1 MANKPF
7 RSVNDQ
13 ISILRS
19 RGITIDDEVYASNF
33 LINRN
38 YYSMINDYGRFFTVT
53 SDVYISGTTLKDIN
67 SVYLFDKAIKTILY
81 THSLE
86 FEKYL
91 KSTLAYYF
99 CLQHPNSYDYLNINC
114 YKHKSNKERL
124 NAIDIISRIA
134 KVIDDYSKKHN
145 TNGIRHY
152 SRVHTN
158 IPLWV
163 VIQFMYLGDVIK
175 LYRCCED
182 SVQTDVAKMFSSF
195 LISNTSM
202 PNQILGTREL
212 LTIMQNVRDFRNCV
226 AHDNRILNMKAS
238 IKTKQRHDSMF
249 KAMIPDSLKKKD
261 ILKVT
266 TSDVQS
272 SINAYCLN
280 HTQAQMNH
288 AMCIWRQIYKAALT
302 AEIPVI
308 DRSQMVIVPKSKIV
322 RKKKDNSITY
332 EQFVLFADEL
342 LKYNCTN
349 ETGRH
354 RSAAIWYA
362 CQIMLYTGLRPQ
374 EVYALSKSD
383 IDLESMQI
391 SINKSVGSTSTS
403 ERQIVPVK
411 TIYSDAIIPIS
422 TQLKPILEQMI
433 AWSKNDELLLADID
447 GKPFDIDLVCT
458 LIVNVSRK
466 CKSKYGFTFN
476 QYKLRHLFS
485 KDLFE
490 ANVNPK
496 VIQALMRHA
505 NENMSLYY
513 AYTTDEDKAK
523 AIENRK
529 L

>member
-124 NAIDIISRIA
+124 NAIDIISRTA

-226 AHDNRILNMKAS
+226 AHDNRILNMNSSNNLPYIPSIHSAS
-238 IKTKQRHDSMF
+238 TQRSNFRADLYNMVLIF
-249 KAMIPDSLKKKD
+249 
-261 ILKVT
+261 
-266 TSDVQS
+266 Q
-272 SINAYCLN
+272 CL
-280 HTQAQMNH
+280 
-288 AMCIWRQIYKAALT
+288 I
-302 AEIPVI
+302 
-308 DRSQMVIVPKSKIV
+308 S
-322 RKKKDNSITY
+322 
-332 EQFVLFADEL
+332 ADEY
-342 LKYNCTN
+342 KN
-349 ETGRH
+349 
-354 RSAAIWYA
+354 
-362 CQIMLYTGLRPQ
+362 
-374 EVYALSKSD
+374 
-383 IDLESMQI
+383 
-391 SINKSVGSTSTS
+391 
-403 ERQIVPVK
+403 
-411 TIYSDAIIPIS
+411 
-422 TQLKPILEQMI
+422 MI
-433 AWSKNDELLLADID
+433 GAFKRRI
-447 GKPFDIDLVCT
+447 
-458 LIVNVSRK
+458 
-466 CKSKYGFTFN
+466 
-476 QYKLRHLFS
+476 
-485 KDLFE
+485 KDLRRHITIIDY
-490 ANVNPK
+490 NK
-496 VIQALMRHA
+496 ITCALGFPIDWI
-505 NENMSLYY
+505 N
-513 AYTTDEDKAK
+513 T
-523 AIENRK
+523 I
-529 L
+529 

>member
-1 MANKPF
+1 MKEKWIREIQSKTKGNGYKVEAKVREDNM
-7 RSVNDQ
+7 
-13 ISILRS
+13 LRS
-19 RGITIDDEVYASNF
+19 
-33 LINRN
+33 ING
-38 YYSMINDYGRFFTVT
+38 GRFYVADYDGDKKLAKMAAIEARNKLQKEIEVDKYAMNHLTVE
-53 SDVYISGTTLKDIN
+53 DC
-67 SVYLFDKAIKTILY
+67 
-81 THSLE
+81 
-86 FEKYL
+86 YL
-91 KSTLAYYF
+91 KSL
-99 CLQHPNSYDYLNINC
+99 
-114 YKHKSNKERL
+114 
-124 NAIDIISRIA
+124 
-134 KVIDDYSKKHN
+134 
-145 TNGIRHY
+145 
-152 SRVHTN
+152 
-158 IPLWV
+158 
-163 VIQFMYLGDVIK
+163 
-175 LYRCCED
+175 
-182 SVQTDVAKMFSSF
+182 
-195 LISNTSM
+195 
-202 PNQILGTREL
+202 
-212 LTIMQNVRDFRNCV
+212 RDRQ
-226 AHDNRILNMKAS
+226 AS

-249 KAMIPDSLKKKD
+249 KAMIPNSLKKKD
-261 ILKVT
+261 IL
-266 TSDVQS
+266 
-272 SINAYCLN
+272 
-280 HTQAQMNH
+280 NH

-342 LKYNCTN
+342 LKYNCAN

-383 IDLESMQI
+383 IDLENMQI
-391 SINKSVGSTSTS
+391 SINKSVGSTSTL

-411 TIYSDAIIPIS
+411 TIYSDAIVPIS

-433 AWSKNDELLLADID
+433 TWSKNDELLLADID

>member
-1 MANKPF
+1 MKEKWIREIQSKTKGNGYKVEAKVREDNM
-7 RSVNDQ
+7 
-13 ISILRS
+13 LRS
-19 RGITIDDEVYASNF
+19 
-33 LINRN
+33 ING
-38 YYSMINDYGRFFTVT
+38 GRFYVADYDGDKKLAKMAAIEARNRLQKEIEVDKYAMNHLTVE
-53 SDVYISGTTLKDIN
+53 DC
-67 SVYLFDKAIKTILY
+67 
-81 THSLE
+81 
-86 FEKYL
+86 YL
-91 KSTLAYYF
+91 KSL
-99 CLQHPNSYDYLNINC
+99 
-114 YKHKSNKERL
+114 
-124 NAIDIISRIA
+124 
-134 KVIDDYSKKHN
+134 
-145 TNGIRHY
+145 
-152 SRVHTN
+152 
-158 IPLWV
+158 
-163 VIQFMYLGDVIK
+163 
-175 LYRCCED
+175 
-182 SVQTDVAKMFSSF
+182 
-195 LISNTSM
+195 
-202 PNQILGTREL
+202 
-212 LTIMQNVRDFRNCV
+212 RDRQ
-226 AHDNRILNMKAS
+226 AS

-249 KAMIPDSLKKKD
+249 KAMIPNSLKKKD

-342 LKYNCTN
+342 LKYNCAN

-391 SINKSVGSTSTS
+391 SINKSVGSTNTL

-411 TIYSDAIIPIS
+411 TIYSDAIVPIS
-422 TQLKPILEQMI
+422 SSLKPILEQMLK
-433 AWSKNDELLLADID
+433 WTKHDDLVLADID

>member
-1 MANKPF
+1 MKEKWIREISSKSKGIGF
-7 RSVNDQ
+7 RVSAKVRENN
-13 ISILRS
+13 ILR
-19 RGITIDDEVYASNF
+19 TIDG
-33 LINRN
+33 
-38 YYSMINDYGRFFTVT
+38 GRFYVSDYDGDKRLAKMAAIDARNKLQKEIEIDKYSLNHLTV
-53 SDVYISGTTLKDIN
+53 
-67 SVYLFDKAIKTILY
+67 
-81 THSLE
+81 E
-86 FEKYL
+86 ECYL
-91 KSTLAYYF
+91 KSLK
-99 CLQHPNSYDYLNINC
+99 D
-114 YKHKSNKERL
+114 R
-124 NAIDIISRIA
+124 
-134 KVIDDYSKKHN
+134 
-145 TNGIRHY
+145 
-152 SRVHTN
+152 
-158 IPLWV
+158 
-163 VIQFMYLGDVIK
+163 
-175 LYRCCED
+175 
-182 SVQTDVAKMFSSF
+182 QT
-195 LISNTSM
+195 
-202 PNQILGTREL
+202 
-212 LTIMQNVRDFRNCV
+212 
-226 AHDNRILNMKAS
+226 S

-249 KAMIPDSLKKKD
+249 KAMIPKSLRNKS
-261 ILKVT
+261 IVKVT
-266 TSDVQS
+266 TNDVQS
-272 SINAYCLN
+272 SINNYCLT

-302 AEIPVI
+302 AEIPVV
-308 DRSQMVIVPKSKIV
+308 DRSQMVLVPKSKIV
-322 RKKKDNSITY
+322 RKKRDNSITY
-332 EQFVLFADEL
+332 EQFTLFADEL
-342 LKYNCTN
+342 LKYNCIS
-349 ETGRH
+349 ESGRH
-354 RSAAIWYA
+354 RSSAIWYA

-391 SINKSVGSTSTS
+391 SINKSVGSTSTL

-411 TIYSDAIIPIS
+411 TIYSDAIVPIS

-523 AIENRK
+523 AVENRK

>member
-1 MANKPF
+1 MEQIEKYLDEIEAALYKMSPTEREHLMEVLHLAFADYFENNYR
-7 RSVNDQ
+7 RSQKGIRMKEKWIREIQSKTKGNGYKVEAKVREDN
-13 ISILRS
+13 ILRS
-19 RGITIDDEVYASNF
+19 
-33 LINRN
+33 ING
-38 YYSMINDYGRFFTVT
+38 GRFYVADYDGDKKLAKMAAIDARNKLQKEIEIDKYSLNQMTVE
-53 SDVYISGTTLKDIN
+53 DC
-67 SVYLFDKAIKTILY
+67 
-81 THSLE
+81 
-86 FEKYL
+86 YL
-91 KSTLAYYF
+91 KSL
-99 CLQHPNSYDYLNINC
+99 
-114 YKHKSNKERL
+114 
-124 NAIDIISRIA
+124 
-134 KVIDDYSKKHN
+134 
-145 TNGIRHY
+145 
-152 SRVHTN
+152 
-158 IPLWV
+158 
-163 VIQFMYLGDVIK
+163 
-175 LYRCCED
+175 
-182 SVQTDVAKMFSSF
+182 
-195 LISNTSM
+195 
-202 PNQILGTREL
+202 
-212 LTIMQNVRDFRNCV
+212 RDRQ
-226 AHDNRILNMKAS
+226 AS

-332 EQFVLFADEL
+332 EQFLLFEDEL
-342 LKYNCTN
+342 LKYNCAS

-391 SINKSVGSTSTS
+391 SINKSVGSTSTL

-411 TIYSDAIIPIS
+411 TIYSDAIVPIS
-422 TQLKPILEQMI
+422 SSLKPILEQMLK
-433 AWSKNDELLLADID
+433 WTKHDDLVLADLD
-447 GKPFDIDLVCT
+447 GQPFDIDLVCT
-458 LIVNVSRK
+458 LIVNVSHK

>member
-1 MANKPF
+1 MKEKWIREIQSKTKGNGYKVEAKVREDNM
-7 RSVNDQ
+7 
-13 ISILRS
+13 LRS
-19 RGITIDDEVYASNF
+19 
-33 LINRN
+33 ING
-38 YYSMINDYGRFFTVT
+38 GRFYVADYDGDKKLAKMAAIEARNRLQKEIEIDKYSLNHMTVE
-53 SDVYISGTTLKDIN
+53 DC
-67 SVYLFDKAIKTILY
+67 
-81 THSLE
+81 
-86 FEKYL
+86 YL
-91 KSTLAYYF
+91 KSL
-99 CLQHPNSYDYLNINC
+99 
-114 YKHKSNKERL
+114 
-124 NAIDIISRIA
+124 
-134 KVIDDYSKKHN
+134 
-145 TNGIRHY
+145 
-152 SRVHTN
+152 
-158 IPLWV
+158 
-163 VIQFMYLGDVIK
+163 
-175 LYRCCED
+175 
-182 SVQTDVAKMFSSF
+182 
-195 LISNTSM
+195 
-202 PNQILGTREL
+202 
-212 LTIMQNVRDFRNCV
+212 RDRQ
-226 AHDNRILNMKAS
+226 AS

-249 KAMIPDSLKKKD
+249 KAMIPNSLKKKD

-322 RKKKDNSITY
+322 RKKKNNSITY

-342 LKYNCTN
+342 LKYNCIS
-349 ETGRH
+349 ESGRH
-354 RSAAIWYA
+354 RSSAIWYA

-391 SINKSVGSTSTS
+391 SINKSVGSTSTL

>member
-1 MANKPF
+1 MKEKWIREISSKSKGIGF
-7 RSVNDQ
+7 RVSAKVRENNN
-13 ISILRS
+13 LR
-19 RGITIDDEVYASNF
+19 TIDG
-33 LINRN
+33 
-38 YYSMINDYGRFFTVT
+38 GRFYVSDYDGDKKLAKMAAIDARNKLQKEIEIDKYSLNHLTV
-53 SDVYISGTTLKDIN
+53 
-67 SVYLFDKAIKTILY
+67 
-81 THSLE
+81 E
-86 FEKYL
+86 ECYL
-91 KSTLAYYF
+91 KSLK
-99 CLQHPNSYDYLNINC
+99 D
-114 YKHKSNKERL
+114 R
-124 NAIDIISRIA
+124 
-134 KVIDDYSKKHN
+134 
-145 TNGIRHY
+145 
-152 SRVHTN
+152 
-158 IPLWV
+158 
-163 VIQFMYLGDVIK
+163 
-175 LYRCCED
+175 
-182 SVQTDVAKMFSSF
+182 QT
-195 LISNTSM
+195 
-202 PNQILGTREL
+202 
-212 LTIMQNVRDFRNCV
+212 
-226 AHDNRILNMKAS
+226 S

-249 KAMIPDSLKKKD
+249 KAMIPKSLRNKS
-261 ILKVT
+261 IVKVT
-266 TSDVQS
+266 TNDVQS
-272 SINAYCLN
+272 SINNYCLT

-308 DRSQMVIVPKSKIV
+308 DRSQMVLVPKSKIV
-322 RKKKDNSITY
+322 RKKRDNSITY
-332 EQFVLFADEL
+332 EQFTLFADEL
-342 LKYNCTN
+342 LKYNCIS
-349 ETGRH
+349 ESGRH
-354 RSAAIWYA
+354 RSSAIWYA

-391 SINKSVGSTSTS
+391 SINKSVGSTSTL

-411 TIYSDAIIPIS
+411 TIYSDAIVPIS

-447 GKPFDIDLVCT
+447 GNPFDIDLVCT

-523 AIENRK
+523 AVENRK